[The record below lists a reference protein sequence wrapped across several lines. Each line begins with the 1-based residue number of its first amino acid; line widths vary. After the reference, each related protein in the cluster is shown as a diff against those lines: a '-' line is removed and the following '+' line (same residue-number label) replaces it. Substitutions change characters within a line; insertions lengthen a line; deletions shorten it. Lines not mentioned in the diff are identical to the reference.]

1 MPGSGGWSGP
11 AQPDKEEID
20 WHPCPADDG
29 RITFW
34 SFSGDPEG
42 LDRHPKGGGAPD
54 MKAMGT
60 QIVGKFCLQERYEG
74 CLANAHKRFV
84 VTCRSNL
91 DHTRMDLPA
100 RGPLGSGQALI
111 QGLPPR

>member
-1 MPGSGGWSGP
+1 MASPLAATPPGRTSV
-11 AQPDKEEID
+11 ANAVRLAANRCELRTED
-20 WHPCPADDG
+20 
-29 RITFW
+29 
-34 SFSGDPEG
+34 
-42 LDRHPKGGGAPD
+42 GAPD
-54 MKAMGT
+54 VKAMGT